1 MTTEQI
7 ILKRALRKAE
17 QLRAKARRQR
27 DIVAAMHIDGDARAT
42 LELVAAATL
51 AATRADRG
59 VSEAR
64 SAFLATI
71 RA

>member
-1 MTTEQI
+1 MTANQI
-7 ILKRALRKAE
+7 ILNRALRKAE
-17 QLRAKARRQR
+17 QVRAKARRQR
-27 DIVAAMHIDGDARAT
+27 DIIAAMHIDGDARAT

-51 AATRADRG
+51 AATRADRA

-64 SAFLATI
+64 SALIATV